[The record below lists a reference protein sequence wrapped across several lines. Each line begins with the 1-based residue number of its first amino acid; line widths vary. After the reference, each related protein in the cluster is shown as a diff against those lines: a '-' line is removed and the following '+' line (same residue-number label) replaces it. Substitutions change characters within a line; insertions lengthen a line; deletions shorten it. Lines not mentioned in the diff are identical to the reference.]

1 MLFVVGFFVAWDVVL
16 ATSGQ
21 EPVLVKNI
29 ELWTTITGVG
39 EDVAEMNR
47 EGRSLEYVVGVK
59 KIGAERC
66 SIRQAKARSI
76 HVPHS

>member
-1 MLFVVGFFVAWDVVL
+1 MGLLQRMLFVVGFVVAWDVVL

-39 EDVAEMNR
+39 EDVAQMNR
-47 EGRSLEYVVGVK
+47 EGWSLEYVVGVK
-59 KIGAERC
+59 R
-66 SIRQAKARSI
+66 
-76 HVPHS
+76 